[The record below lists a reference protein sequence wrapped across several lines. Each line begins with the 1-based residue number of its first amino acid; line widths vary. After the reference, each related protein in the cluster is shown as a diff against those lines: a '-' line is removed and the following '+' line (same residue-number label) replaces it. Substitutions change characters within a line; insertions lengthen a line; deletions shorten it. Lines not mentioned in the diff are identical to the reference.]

1 MYSRAPLFFA
11 LFSCSSLTTN
21 PVDVARDC
29 RSEDANQR
37 PRCRILFSSPYSD
50 FFFSLGRRP
59 DGSEGEREL
68 SETFVGPT
76 KCNEPVLSFSGNPRM
91 KFPLS
96 TEGVV
101 RMRACGGMAA
111 FFFCVVRYGNFCELG
126 PRAKWDGEESLH
138 AHEEGGIERNHS
150 VPPSTVSHFP
160 VLLFRSRRNSAT
172 GGWSIPQ
179 PILCV
184 IFAWERCGTVSCY
197 VRRTTNPCSFR
208 RLRT

>member
-1 MYSRAPLFFA
+1 M
-11 LFSCSSLTTN
+11 
-21 PVDVARDC
+21 
-29 RSEDANQR
+29 
-37 PRCRILFSSPYSD
+37 RIRGLAAVFCFHLHILI

-111 FFFCVVRYGNFCELG
+111 FFFFALFVTAISASWGR
-126 PRAKWDGEESLH
+126 
-138 AHEEGGIERNHS
+138 
-150 VPPSTVSHFP
+150 VPS
-160 VLLFRSRRNSAT
+160 
-172 GGWSIPQ
+172 
-179 PILCV
+179 
-184 IFAWERCGTVSCY
+184 GT
-197 VRRTTNPCSFR
+197 
-208 RLRT
+208 